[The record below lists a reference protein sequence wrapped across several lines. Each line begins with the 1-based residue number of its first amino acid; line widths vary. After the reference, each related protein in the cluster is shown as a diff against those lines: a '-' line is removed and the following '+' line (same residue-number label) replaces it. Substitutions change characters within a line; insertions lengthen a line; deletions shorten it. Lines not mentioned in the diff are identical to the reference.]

1 MTHWR
6 KRLATA
12 MAAGLT
18 ALLTACSSAPVEQFH
33 TLRAAPELATPP
45 TATSAATP
53 TPAPRWRLA
62 IAPVGLPAL
71 LDRPQ
76 WVLRAPDQRLR
87 VYEQQRWAQ
96 PLATE
101 IAETLADAINAI
113 VATQADP
120 GLAFVR
126 QVGADP
132 ALDAALQLQFQV
144 LKMDSF
150 GGPSPAID
158 DQFEWMLRCRADQD
172 DAPAAP
178 STIHHHS
185 TGKQAVGGM
194 DKGDTATLSEAMFD
208 QLAQAHGVA
217 LRAAA
222 SAIAQQAQ
230 AMHCG
235 AP

>member
-1 MTHWR
+1 MTHWC

-18 ALLTACSSAPVEQFH
+18 ALLTALLIACSSAPVEQFH
-33 TLRAAPELATPP
+33 TLRAAPDLAALQAARP
-45 TATSAATP
+45 TH
-53 TPAPRWRLA
+53 APRWRLA
-62 IAPVGLPAL
+62 IAPVTLPAL

-101 IAETLADAINAI
+101 IAEALADAINAI
-113 VATQADP
+113 VARQADP

-126 QVGADP
+126 QVGADS

-150 GGPSPAID
+150 GGPALAID
-158 DQFEWMLRCRADQD
+158 DQFEWILRCRADQGE
-172 DAPAAP
+172 APAAP
-178 STIHHHS
+178 STIHHYS
-185 TGKQAVGGM
+185 TGKQAVSTV
-194 DKGDTATLSEAMFD
+194 DKGDTATVTEAVFD
-208 QLAQAHGVA
+208 QLAKAHGAA
-217 LRAAA
+217 LRTAAA
-222 SAIAQQAQ
+222 DIAQQAQ
-230 AMHCG
+230 AMHCS